1 MNIALTG
8 FMGTG
13 KTEVGK
19 LLAQLLKWQFID
31 VDAEIEKQVG
41 IKISDIF
48 AHKGEP
54 YFRTAETDAIKLV
67 SLLDKAVIACG
78 GGAVL
83 KTENVQALEK
93 TGKIVCLRA
102 RPETI
107 YERIKNDTSRPLLQV
122 PNPKKKIE
130 EMLSERAPHYAR
142 SSFAIDTDGKTI
154 ETIVEEIISLLK
166 IN

>member
-54 YFRTAETDAIKLV
+54 YFRTAETDAQILLCEQFCRNHWTSWSLEFVASLNYGNCPTTNTATLFALV
-67 SLLDKAVIACG
+67 FRYRTMK
-78 GGAVL
+78 
-83 KTENVQALEK
+83 QA
-93 TGKIVCLRA
+93 
-102 RPETI
+102 
-107 YERIKNDTSRPLLQV
+107 
-122 PNPKKKIE
+122 
-130 EMLSERAPHYAR
+130 H
-142 SSFAIDTDGKTI
+142 F
-154 ETIVEEIISLLK
+154 
-166 IN
+166 